1 MTDAPAEV
9 PASKLPIEAPVNGT
23 AALRLRPVTAGDN
36 GSTRRPRGTCA
47 GHHTMRPATVGGAVS
62 CERRGRAPE
71 RRKSP
76 IDYDVRQRKRPST
89 SEFWSR
95 NRHEFQSLNK
105 IEHLAMAVLYDGSLQ
120 GGSVSSLNA
129 RTIPFAY
136 YKTLLTPSLKPA
148 VDSVAFTSLVNH
160 CDDTRD
166 ATRNLFQKLQ
176 QQERK
181 TQKSLDHIAQTLEVM
196 RSLPDLTVSREEFA
210 EAMEYAS
217 NQRSINMSIHGA
229 EQKRRSHFP
238 VEKTRSASHTRP
250 RGIPE
255 GSIRHIFPLV
265 DFQRDRVVQKS
276 GTDNWRW

>member
-105 IEHLAMAVLYDGSLQ
+105 IEHLAMAVLYDG
-120 GGSVSSLNA
+120 
-129 RTIPFAY
+129 
-136 YKTLLTPSLKPA
+136 SLKPA